1 MIYFLLSSICIL
13 QIAAL
18 WQARRVYL
26 KFEAIKDIFDNQ
38 MNPLPKAR
46 QANAEAN
53 AEANLFY
60 GVCILTLIASFLVLF
75 FYRHEIKLL
84 ICQ

>member
-26 KFEAIKDIFDNQ
+26 KFEAVRDIFDKQ
-38 MNPLPKAR
+38 TNPLPKAR
-46 QANAEAN
+46 QMNNEAN
-53 AEANLFY
+53 TEASFFY
-60 GVCILTLIASFLVLF
+60 GICIYILIASFIVLF

>member
-26 KFEAIKDIFDNQ
+26 KFEAVKDIYDNQ
-38 MNPLPKAR
+38 MNPLPKAK
-46 QANAEAN
+46 QANDEAN
-53 AEANLFY
+53 TE
-60 GVCILTLIASFLVLF
+60 ASFLYGICIYILIAGFLTLF